1 MQHKEQSNIGVLAYW
16 PSVVLLSEYQQ
27 RPLKNPSRSNT
38 SWEYQ
43 QNKKNTFV
51 FLFSN
56 FALLLVFLPDSLR
69 KHHPQREDQLPPQQV
84 TKRWAHFFIKQPE
97 DVRMQLWW
105 TCYQDD
111 LLFVKPQ
118 NLTLMLCFL
127 LFLVFT
133 GEKLT
138 QKNLPRVLWMNRKK
152 NQTLEGHKHR
162 GKWLQSVCK
171 YIPNTLQLLTAAAWS
186 LAQTGRTGD
195 IVNGHDSGLKQPHPL
210 LSDGKSLFLLQTN
223 RTNLC

>member
-1 MQHKEQSNIGVLAYW
+1 M
-16 PSVVLLSEYQQ
+16 
-27 RPLKNPSRSNT
+27 
-38 SWEYQ
+38 
-43 QNKKNTFV
+43 

-56 FALLLVFLPDSLR
+56 FALRLVFLPDSLR

-84 TKRWAHFFIKQPE
+84 TKRWARFFIKQPE
-97 DVRMQLWW
+97 DVCMQLWW

-138 QKNLPRVLWMNRKK
+138 QKNLPRVLLMNRKK
-152 NQTLEGHKHR
+152 IKHWRDTNR
-162 GKWLQSVCK
+162 GIWLQSVCK

-186 LAQTGRTGD
+186 SPQTGRTGD
-195 IVNGHDSGLKQPHPL
+195 IVKGHGSGLKQPHPP
-210 LSDGKSLFLLQTN
+210 LSDRKSLFLLQTN
-223 RTNLC
+223 QTNLC